1 MPIYPSC
8 PRCESSRVRPVLAI
22 EPSTLRTYPET
33 VRLRCRACDH
43 RWDSTT
49 QQEVGSAAAAG
60 IAPLRM
66 VGVKPSGE
74 MAAVSFSRPDWDS
87 SMSSR

>member
-22 EPSTLRTYPET
+22 EPSSLHAYRGS

-43 RWDSTT
+43 RWDAAT
-49 QQEVGSAAAAG
+49 QQEDESTSAG

-66 VGVKPSGE
+66 VGVKSSGE
-74 MAAVSFSRPDWDS
+74 VPGISYTSPDWDS